1 MQEEEAHGASKDQ
14 EGNLVILVLMGM
26 DIQEEKEQRADLDFL
41 AIPAQKE
48 KMVTQAIEERRGQRE
63 SEGRGVMLAFLD
75 LLELQVTEALQD
87 QGVSRAPQAW
97 WI

>member
-1 MQEEEAHGASKDQ
+1 MQEEEAQGASKDQ

-26 DIQEEKEQRADLDFL
+26 DVQEEKAQRADLDFL

-48 KMVTQAIEERRGQRE
+48 KMVTRAIEERRGQRE

-97 WI
+97 